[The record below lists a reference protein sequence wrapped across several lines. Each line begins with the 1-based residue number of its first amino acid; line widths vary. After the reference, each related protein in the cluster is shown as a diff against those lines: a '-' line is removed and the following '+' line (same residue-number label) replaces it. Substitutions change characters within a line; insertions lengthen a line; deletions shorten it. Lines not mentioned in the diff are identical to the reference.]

1 MEELGRGLIK
11 LCVKSIAS
19 YHYSPNVHGR
29 LSENFWYSS
38 GTPYMNLSIDTARVE
53 LTASSHSPHSW
64 LFNMLVMCQVE
75 YLEGVGPIPVE
86 TKSFRMSKKGI
97 ISWVVSI
104 FELTSLIFSRPENKG
119 LFFQNGL
126 LSSIDNLFTGSVGVV
141 DGGEGGGVGWGEQ
154 NGFVPTLFQHRSQ
167 LWEGVRWTRAGCLFM
182 FSQVLFTLWSEDK
195 QGLGQNN
202 MLSCLHQQQIARG
215 SKMFRCQWPE

>member
-1 MEELGRGLIK
+1 
-11 LCVKSIAS
+11 
-19 YHYSPNVHGR
+19 
-29 LSENFWYSS
+29 
-38 GTPYMNLSIDTARVE
+38 MNLSIDTARVE

-64 LFNMLVMCQVE
+64 LFNMLVLCQVE
-75 YLEGVGPIPVE
+75 YLEGVGPTPVE

-141 DGGEGGGVGWGEQ
+141 DGGEGGG
-154 NGFVPTLFQHRSQ
+154 
-167 LWEGVRWTRAGCLFM
+167 
-182 FSQVLFTLWSEDK
+182 
-195 QGLGQNN
+195 GLGWFERNWI
-202 MLSCLHQQQIARG
+202 SKRG
-215 SKMFRCQWPE
+215 LPELRPEINFDPKLPIHPGLKFLKQFYFLKFKFVNG